1 MQSHSDCYDEAVTDK
16 LTVRD
21 MDERDL
27 NVLRDAARDQGLSLS
42 KYVSAL
48 LHERA
53 QQERH
58 RQLFAQVAAQ
68 EPDLPESD
76 TVAEVRAIRDEKD
89 RADADSA
96 GSA

>member
-1 MQSHSDCYDEAVTDK
+1 MTKH

-27 NVLRDAARDQGLSLS
+27 DVLRDAARDQGFSLS
-42 KYVSAL
+42 KYVGEL

-68 EPDLPESD
+68 EPDLPEID
-76 TVAEVRAIRDEKD
+76 TVAEVRAMRDEKD